1 MFNIF
6 ASFSTLTGQPFW
18 VFSDKAP
25 SSKILR
31 LIEDACDKVT
41 CQMNSDNP
49 WLMTITKD
57 PRPTVGQIAKD
68 VFFCEPD
75 QFEGDQW
82 LIANLQ
88 FWESCMN
95 KLSLL
100 DGLSE
105 MNKLIGV
112 ADEGKEMLRRWQ
124 SEYGLLCFNINWG

>member
-25 SSKILR
+25 SSEILL

-49 WLMTITKD
+49 WLMTITKGA
-57 PRPTVGQIAKD
+57 PPAVGQIAKD

-75 QFEGDQW
+75 QFEGDEW
-82 LIANLQ
+82 LIANLP
-88 FWESCMN
+88 FWEHCMN
-95 KLSLL
+95 KLGLL
-100 DGLSE
+100 DVLSE
-105 MNKLIGV
+105 MKRLISV
-112 ADEGKEMLRRWQ
+112 SDEREEILCRWQ
-124 SEYGLLCFNINWG
+124 SEYGLLCFNINQG